1 MEIPCERNETFIRY
15 YDNAVSTEFCQ
26 GLIKY
31 FEWCLENNR
40 VWDRSHETTKNLK
53 EDESTVLNP
62 VNYWDIDFNYNHIA
76 PYIQE
81 FNDSFWDVHY
91 SSYREEFDTINQ
103 LQQHTIFSY
112 KVQKTMP
119 GGGYHVWHCEHD
131 TIEHSRRL
139 ATYTV
144 FLNDVA
150 EGGETEFLYQ
160 NERVAPKEGR
170 LVIFP
175 SGFTHTH
182 RGNPPLRGI
191 KYILTGWIEYV

>member
-1 MEIPCERNETFIRY
+1 MEMPHDYHETFIRY

-26 GLIKY
+26 GIIKY
-31 FEWCLENNR
+31 FEWALENNR
-40 VWDRSHETTKNLK
+40 TWDRVEATNNIKQDK
-53 EDESTVLNP
+53 STVLNP
-62 VNYWDIDFNYNHIA
+62 HTYWDIDFNWAHLG
-76 PYIQE
+76 PYLQE
-81 FNDSFWDVHY
+81 FNQSFWDVCY
-91 SSYREEFDTINQ
+91 SAYREEFDTLNN
-103 LQQHTIFSY
+103 LQQHTIFTY

-131 TIEHSRRL
+131 SIEHSRRL
-139 ATYTV
+139 ATYTL

-175 SGFTHTH
+175 SSYTHTH

-191 KYILTGWIEYV
+191 KYILTGWVEYN